1 MKFENLYQNL
11 CYTAIVFVVKIKS
24 LCQHGGISSQ
34 VKTSIPG
41 CGRMP
46 GGGSYSPTGGGGA
59 VGRGGHDGCS
69 DGHDSVV
76 DGDVDG
82 DG

>member
-41 CGRMP
+41 CRRMP
-46 GGGSYSPTGGGGA
+46 GGGSYSPTGGGG
-59 VGRGGHDGCS
+59 GDGKGGHDGYS
-69 DGHDSVV
+69 DCHDNIDNIDLYVYT
-76 DGDVDG
+76 
-82 DG
+82 